1 MSYLNPE
8 TPMTNVEE
16 KADWAEGFD
25 ATTLF
30 YRTFIPEKERFR
42 VVVSHGLGEHSGRYT
57 NVVQT
62 LCPLGASVWI
72 HDHRGHGRSQGNR
85 GHVNEFNDYVR
96 DLKILIEMARMGGS
110 ENLPILLL
118 GHSMGGLIALSFA
131 RQYPRHVDGL
141 IISSPLLGVPK
152 PPPAVMNAIARTMAV
167 IWPTLSLDNKLDPSG
182 ISHDSAVVGAYIHDK
197 LVHSRISARWFARCM
212 SEIQTTGGSP
222 EAILAPI
229 LMQVA
234 GDDHLVSAPA
244 ALAYFDTLTA
254 TDKTLCHYDNLY
266 HEIYNESLQDR
277 EKVLGDMKQWVADR
291 YL

>member
-1 MSYLNPE
+1 
-8 TPMTNVEE
+8 MTNVEE